1 MVERAALEMRYTR
14 KRIEGSN
21 PPLSA
26 KKEIKL
32 SVQVY
37 LSKQFYFFCK
47 DAFGRLRDYVEIIVR
62 SKAEIRNPP
71 TFRMPSTDL
80 MDYAVIIVRGKAEI
94 RNPAPYSIALQK
106 CHPNKRSQ
114 SFVQYA

>member
-47 DAFGRLRDYVEIIVR
+47 DAVGRLRGLRSNPSLFDAVGRLRDYVEI
-62 SKAEIRNPP
+62 PH
-71 TFRMPSTDL
+71 FWMPSADL
-80 MDYAVIIVRGKAEI
+80 GIT
-94 RNPAPYSIALQK
+94 
-106 CHPNKRSQ
+106 
-114 SFVQYA
+114 

>member
-47 DAFGRLRDYVEIIVR
+47 DAVGRLRDY
-62 SKAEIRNPP
+62 AEIQLNLSLLECTIRVENH
-71 TFRMPSTDL
+71 DL
-80 MDYAVIIVRGKAEI
+80 LDGA
-94 RNPAPYSIALQK
+94 SIG
-106 CHPNKRSQ
+106 RRWR
-114 SFVQYA
+114 

>member
-62 SKAEIRNPP
+62 
-71 TFRMPSTDL
+71 
-80 MDYAVIIVRGKAEI
+80 GKAEI

>member
-21 PPLSA
+21 PSLSA

-37 LSKQFYFFCK
+37 LSKQIVLLFCK
-47 DAFGRLRDYVEIIVR
+47 DAFGRLRDYVEI
-62 SKAEIRNPP
+62 PH
-71 TFRMPSTDL
+71 FWMPSADL
-80 MDYAVIIVRGKAEI
+80 GIT
-94 RNPAPYSIALQK
+94 
-106 CHPNKRSQ
+106 
-114 SFVQYA
+114 

>member
-26 KKEIKL
+26 KEIKL

-37 LSKQFYFFCK
+37 LSKQIFLYIVRMPSADF
-47 DAFGRLRDYVEIIVR
+47 RDYVEI
-62 SKAEIRNPP
+62 PH
-71 TFRMPSTDL
+71 FWMPSADL
-80 MDYAVIIVRGKAEI
+80 RDYVAIYILSFLKCTIGIENHNLLDGSRRRGDVG
-94 RNPAPYSIALQK
+94 YW
-106 CHPNKRSQ
+106 
-114 SFVQYA
+114 